1 MAPPLS
7 AKQKALIAEA
17 ITASQPTPNL
27 YHIAELFDTTK
38 KTVRKIR
45 DEIYI

>member
-1 MAPPLS
+1 MAPRLS

-17 ITASQPTPNL
+17 ITASQPTPDL
-27 YHIAELFDTTK
+27 PYIAELFDTTR

-45 DEIYI
+45 DEI